1 MPAEGG
7 VVNVWVVPVLM
18 VIYGLLLWG
27 AGYMSGLG
35 HGVRS
40 ERKRQAARDAWVTNL
55 KPVGVSILGHYL
67 DLTDPPPPSERT
79 VPTARPDGIGGALP

>member
-1 MPAEGG
+1 MT
-7 VVNVWVVPVLM
+7 NVQASAVLFA
-18 VIYGLLLWG
+18 GLLLEAVWG
-27 AGYMSGLG
+27 LSFGYLY
-35 HGVRS
+35 GVRS

-67 DLTDPPPPSERT
+67 DLTDPPTPSERT